1 MAGVTLTPV
10 LYLSHIRMESVVTY
24 TVGNYILDRLAELG
38 VDKIFGVPGDF
49 NLFFLDDVLA
59 HENLDWVGNANEL
72 NAGYAAD
79 GYARVKGLAA
89 LVTTYGVGELSA
101 INATAGS
108 YAENVPV
115 IHIVGAPSLSA
126 QKSHLRMHHTLG
138 DGDFKHFMR
147 MADEV
152 SVASAALHPATAAAD
167 IDRVIRTAVIHRKP
181 GYLMLP
187 VDVSTMPATPPTAP
201 LDVNVH
207 LSSPA
212 IEESF
217 RAAATD
223 FMRGKKVTVLAD
235 IMAERLGAVEEVRA
249 LVKDTGF
256 PFASLMW
263 GKAVLD
269 ETEPNFAGIYVGG
282 LSAEHTRK
290 AVEDAD
296 VLICAGVEFTDTTT
310 GIYSHKID
318 FGRVI
323 NITAEDTSLG
333 ERHYAP
339 LTMADSLRI
348 LREVA
353 LELALEGTPFEAPAE
368 AEVMP
373 EITDEKLTQDALWK
387 VLSSNLDSKNTVV
400 VDMGTSFFGMA
411 TRPFPED
418 SRFIGMPLWGSIGY
432 SVPALL
438 GAAMAD
444 TDSRGVL
451 MVGDGSAQLT
461 IQELGTIIREKVNP
475 VVFLINNDGYTIE
488 RSIHGVEAEYND
500 ITTYDWSKIPAAFG
514 GTDANTVVLKATTVR
529 EFAEACKVARETRD
543 KLVFVEVVT
552 APMDMPELLLN
563 FGAQAA
569 ALNKKK

>member
-1 MAGVTLTPV
+1 M
-10 LYLSHIRMESVVTY
+10 MTY

-59 HENLDWVGNANEL
+59 HEKLDWVGNANEL

-79 GYARVKGLAA
+79 GYARVKGLGA

-126 QKSHLRMHHTLG
+126 QNSHLRMHHTLG

-147 MADEV
+147 MASEV
-152 SVASAALHPATAAAD
+152 SAAVAALHPATAATD

-187 VDVSTMPATPPTAP
+187 VDVSTMPATPPSRP
-201 LDVNVH
+201 LDVDSHV
-207 LSSPA
+207 SSPD
-212 IEESF
+212 IEALFKE
-217 RAAATD
+217 AVTD
-223 FMRGKKVTVLAD
+223 FMRGKSVTVLAD
-235 IMAERLGAVEEVRA
+235 IMAERLGAVQDVRA
-249 LVKDTGF
+249 LVTETKF

-263 GKAVLD
+263 GKAVLN
-269 ETEPNFAGIYVGG
+269 ETKPNFAGIYVGG
-282 LSAEHTRK
+282 LSAEHTR
-290 AVEDAD
+290 AVVEDAE
-296 VLICAGVEFTDTTT
+296 VLVCAGVEFTDTTT
-310 GIYSHKID
+310 GIYSHQID

-323 NITAEDTSLG
+323 NIGAESTSIAG
-333 ERHYAP
+333 RHYAP
-339 LTMADSLRI
+339 LTMASALNI
-348 LREVA
+348 VKEVS
-353 LELALEGTPFEAPAE
+353 LELGLKGTPFEAPTTDE
-368 AEVMP
+368 SLP
-373 EITDEKLTQDALWK
+373 EITDEALTQDVLWR
-387 VLSSNLDSKNTVV
+387 VLSSNLDEKNTVV

-411 TRPFPED
+411 TRKFPRN

-432 SVPALL
+432 SIPALL

-461 IQELGTIIREKVNP
+461 IQEIGTIIREGVNP

-488 RSIHGVEAEYND
+488 RSIHGVEAQYND
-500 ITTYDWSKIPAAFG
+500 ITAYDWSKIPAAFG
-514 GTDANTVVLKATTVR
+514 GTDSNTVTLRAATVR
-529 EFAEACKVARETRD
+529 EFDEACRVAKENRD
-543 KLVFVEVVT
+543 KLVFIEVVT
-552 APMDMPELLLN
+552 APMDMPELLEK

-569 ALNKKK
+569 QLNKKK

>member
-1 MAGVTLTPV
+1 M
-10 LYLSHIRMESVVTY
+10 TY

-38 VDKIFGVPGDF
+38 VDKVFGVPGDF

-59 HENLDWVGNANEL
+59 HEKLDWVGNANEL

-79 GYARVKGLAA
+79 GYARVRGLGA

-115 IHIVGAPSLSA
+115 IHIVGAPGLSA
-126 QKSHLRMHHTLG
+126 QNSHLRMHHTLG

-147 MADEV
+147 MAAEV
-152 SVASAALHPATAAAD
+152 SAATAAIHPATAASD
-167 IDRVIRTAVIHRKP
+167 IDRVLRSAVIHRKP

-187 VDVSTMPATPPTAP
+187 VDVSTMPATPPSEP
-201 LDVNVH
+201 LDVDVSI
-207 LSSPA
+207 SSPDVEQA
-212 IEESF
+212 F
-217 RAAATD
+217 RQAATA
-223 FMRGKKVTVLAD
+223 FMAGKKVTVLAD
-235 IMAERLGAVEEVRA
+235 IMTERLGAVEQVRA
-249 LVKDTGF
+249 LVRDTGF

-282 LSAEHTRK
+282 LSAETTRQV
-290 AVEDAD
+290 VEDAE
-296 VLICAGVEFTDTTT
+296 VLLCAGVEFTDTTT
-310 GIYSHKID
+310 GIYSHTID

-323 NITAEDTSLG
+323 NVSAEDTSIA
-333 ERHYAP
+333 ERHFAP
-339 LTMADSLRI
+339 LTMSRSLEI
-348 LREVA
+348 LREISLELGLA
-353 LELALEGTPFEAPAE
+353 GTGFTPQPRELAL
-368 AEVMP
+368 P
-373 EITDEKLTQDALWK
+373 EITEEPLTQDTLWR
-387 VLSSNLDSKNTVV
+387 VLSANLDTKNTVV

-411 TRPFPED
+411 TQHFPKD

-432 SVPALL
+432 SIPALL

-461 IQELGTIIREKVNP
+461 IQEIGTIIREKINP
-475 VVFLINNDGYTIE
+475 VIFLINNDGYTIE
-488 RSIHGVEAEYND
+488 RSIHGVDAAYND
-500 ITTYDWSKIPAAFG
+500 ITAYDWSAIPTAFG
-514 GTDANTVVLKATTVR
+514 GTAETAVTLRATTVR
-529 EFAEACKVARETRD
+529 EFDEACTLARETRD
-543 KLVFVEVVT
+543 RLVFIEVVT
-552 APMDMPELLLN
+552 APMDMPELLVN

>member
-1 MAGVTLTPV
+1 M
-10 LYLSHIRMESVVTY
+10 MTY

-38 VDKIFGVPGDF
+38 VDKVFGVPGDF

-59 HENLDWVGNANEL
+59 HEKLDWVGNANEL

-79 GYARVKGLAA
+79 GYARVKGLGA

-126 QKSHLRMHHTLG
+126 QNSHLRMHHTLG

-147 MADEV
+147 MASEV
-152 SVASAALHPATAAAD
+152 SAAVAALHPATAATD

-187 VDVSTMPATPPTAP
+187 VDVSTMPATPPSRP
-201 LDVNVH
+201 LDVDSHV
-207 LSSPA
+207 SSPD
-212 IEESF
+212 IEALF
-217 RAAATD
+217 KDAVTD
-223 FMRGKKVTVLAD
+223 FMRGKSVTVLAD
-235 IMAERLGAVEEVRA
+235 IMAERLGAVQDVRA
-249 LVKDTGF
+249 LVTETKF

-263 GKAVLD
+263 GKAVLN
-269 ETEPNFAGIYVGG
+269 ETKPNFAGIYVGG
-282 LSAEHTRK
+282 LSAEHTR
-290 AVEDAD
+290 AVVEDAE
-296 VLICAGVEFTDTTT
+296 VLVCAGVEFTDTTT
-310 GIYSHKID
+310 GIYSHQID

-323 NITAEDTSLG
+323 NIGAESTSIAG
-333 ERHYAP
+333 RHYAP
-339 LTMADSLRI
+339 LTMASALNI
-348 LREVA
+348 VKEVS
-353 LELALEGTPFEAPAE
+353 LELGLKGTPFEAPTTDE
-368 AEVMP
+368 PLP
-373 EITDEKLTQDALWK
+373 EITDEALTQDVLWR
-387 VLSSNLDSKNTVV
+387 VLSSNLDEKNTVV

-411 TRPFPED
+411 TRKFPRN

-432 SVPALL
+432 SIPALL

-461 IQELGTIIREKVNP
+461 IQEIGTIIREGVNP

-500 ITTYDWSKIPAAFG
+500 ITAYDWSKIPAAFG
-514 GTDANTVVLKATTVR
+514 GTDSNTVTLRATTVR
-529 EFAEACKVARETRD
+529 EFDEACRVAKENRD
-543 KLVFVEVVT
+543 KLVFIEVVT
-552 APMDMPELLLN
+552 APMDMPELLEK

-569 ALNKKK
+569 QLNKKK

>member
-1 MAGVTLTPV
+1 M
-10 LYLSHIRMESVVTY
+10 TY

-38 VDKIFGVPGDF
+38 VDKVFGVPGDF

-59 HENLDWVGNANEL
+59 HKKLDWVGNANEL

-79 GYARVKGLAA
+79 GYARVKGLGA

-126 QKSHLRMHHTLG
+126 QNSHLRMHHTLG

-147 MADEV
+147 MASEV
-152 SVASAALHPATAAAD
+152 SAAVAALHPATAATD

-187 VDVSTMPATPPTAP
+187 VDVSTMPATPPSRP
-201 LDVNVH
+201 LDVDSHV
-207 LSSPA
+207 SSPD
-212 IEESF
+212 IEALF
-217 RAAATD
+217 KDAVTD
-223 FMRGKKVTVLAD
+223 FMRGKSVTVLAD
-235 IMAERLGAVEEVRA
+235 IMAERLGAVQDVRA
-249 LVKDTGF
+249 LVTETKF

-263 GKAVLD
+263 GKAVLN
-269 ETEPNFAGIYVGG
+269 ETKPNFAGIYVGG
-282 LSAEHTRK
+282 LSAEHTR
-290 AVEDAD
+290 AVVEDAE
-296 VLICAGVEFTDTTT
+296 VLVCAGVEFTDTTT
-310 GIYSHKID
+310 GIYSHQID

-323 NITAEDTSLG
+323 NIGAESTSIAG
-333 ERHYAP
+333 RHYAP
-339 LTMADSLRI
+339 LTMASALNI
-348 LREVA
+348 IKEVS
-353 LELALEGTPFEAPAE
+353 LELGLKGTPFEAPTTDE
-368 AEVMP
+368 PLP
-373 EITDEKLTQDALWK
+373 EITDEALTQDVLWR
-387 VLSSNLDSKNTVV
+387 VLSSNLDEKNTVV

-411 TRPFPED
+411 TRKFPRN

-432 SVPALL
+432 SIPALL

-461 IQELGTIIREKVNP
+461 IQEIGTIIREGVNP
-475 VVFLINNDGYTIE
+475 VIFLINNDGYTIE
-488 RSIHGVEAEYND
+488 RSIHGVEAQYND

-514 GTDANTVVLKATTVR
+514 GTDSNTVTLRAATVR
-529 EFAEACKVARETRD
+529 EFDEACRLATENRD
-543 KLVFVEVVT
+543 KLVFIEVVT
-552 APMDMPELLLN
+552 APMDMPELLEK

-569 ALNKKK
+569 QLNKKK

>member
-1 MAGVTLTPV
+1 M
-10 LYLSHIRMESVVTY
+10 TY

-38 VDKIFGVPGDF
+38 VDKVFGVPGDF

-59 HENLDWVGNANEL
+59 HEKLDWVGNANEL

-79 GYARVKGLAA
+79 GYARVKGLGA

-126 QKSHLRMHHTLG
+126 QNSHLRMHHTLG

-147 MADEV
+147 MASEV
-152 SVASAALHPATAAAD
+152 SAAVAALHPATAATD

-187 VDVSTMPATPPTAP
+187 VDVSTMPATPPSRP
-201 LDVNVH
+201 LDVDSHV
-207 LSSPA
+207 SSPD
-212 IEESF
+212 IEALF
-217 RAAATD
+217 KDAVTD
-223 FMRGKKVTVLAD
+223 FMRGKSVTVLAD
-235 IMAERLGAVEEVRA
+235 IMAERLGAVQDVRA
-249 LVKDTGF
+249 LVTETKF

-263 GKAVLD
+263 GKAVLN
-269 ETEPNFAGIYVGG
+269 ETKPNFAGIYVGG
-282 LSAEHTRK
+282 LSAEHTR
-290 AVEDAD
+290 AVVEDAE
-296 VLICAGVEFTDTTT
+296 VLVCAGVEFTDTTT
-310 GIYSHKID
+310 GIYSHQID

-323 NITAEDTSLG
+323 NIGAESTSIAG
-333 ERHYAP
+333 RHYAP
-339 LTMADSLRI
+339 LTMASALNI
-348 LREVA
+348 IKEVS
-353 LELALEGTPFEAPAE
+353 LELGLKGTPFEAPTTDE
-368 AEVMP
+368 PLP
-373 EITDEKLTQDALWK
+373 EITDEALTQDVLWR
-387 VLSSNLDSKNTVV
+387 VLSSNLDEKNTVV

-411 TRPFPED
+411 TRKFPRN

-432 SVPALL
+432 SIPALL

-461 IQELGTIIREKVNP
+461 IQEIGTIIREGVNP
-475 VVFLINNDGYTIE
+475 VIFLINNDGYTIE
-488 RSIHGVEAEYND
+488 RSIHGVEAQYND

-514 GTDANTVVLKATTVR
+514 GTDSNTVTLRAATVR
-529 EFAEACKVARETRD
+529 EFNEACRLATENRD
-543 KLVFVEVVT
+543 KLVFIEVVT
-552 APMDMPELLLN
+552 APMDMPELLEK

-569 ALNKKK
+569 QLNKKK

>member
-1 MAGVTLTPV
+1 M
-10 LYLSHIRMESVVTY
+10 TY

-59 HENLDWVGNANEL
+59 HEKLDWVGNANEL

-79 GYARVKGLAA
+79 GYARVKGLGA

-126 QKSHLRMHHTLG
+126 QNSHLRMHHTLG

-147 MADEV
+147 MASEV
-152 SVASAALHPATAAAD
+152 SAAVAALHPATAATD

-187 VDVSTMPATPPTAP
+187 VDVSTMPATPPSRP
-201 LDVNVH
+201 LDVDSRV
-207 LSSPA
+207 SSPD
-212 IEESF
+212 IEALF
-217 RAAATD
+217 KDAVTD
-223 FMRGKKVTVLAD
+223 FMRGKSVTVLAD
-235 IMAERLGAVEEVRA
+235 IMAERLGAVQDVRA
-249 LVKDTGF
+249 LVTETKF

-263 GKAVLD
+263 GKAVLN
-269 ETEPNFAGIYVGG
+269 ETKPNFAGIYVGG
-282 LSAEHTRK
+282 LSAEHTR
-290 AVEDAD
+290 AVVEDAE
-296 VLICAGVEFTDTTT
+296 VLVCAGVEFTDTTT
-310 GIYSHKID
+310 GIYSHQID

-323 NITAEDTSLG
+323 NIGAESTSVAG
-333 ERHYAP
+333 RHYAP
-339 LTMADSLRI
+339 LTMASALNI
-348 LREVA
+348 VKEVS
-353 LELALEGTPFEAPAE
+353 LELGLKGTPFEAPTTDE
-368 AEVMP
+368 PLP
-373 EITDEKLTQDALWK
+373 EITDEALTQDVLWR
-387 VLSSNLDSKNTVV
+387 VLSSNLDEKNTVV

-411 TRPFPED
+411 TRKFPRD

-432 SVPALL
+432 SIPALL
-438 GAAMAD
+438 GASMAD

-461 IQELGTIIREKVNP
+461 IQEIGTIIREGVNP
-475 VVFLINNDGYTIE
+475 VIFLINNDGYTIE

-500 ITTYDWSKIPAAFG
+500 ITAYDWSKIPAAFG
-514 GTDANTVVLKATTVR
+514 GTGSNTVTLRAATVR
-529 EFAEACKVARETRD
+529 EFDEACRVAKENRD
-543 KLVFVEVVT
+543 KLVFIEVVT
-552 APMDMPELLLN
+552 APMDMPELLEK

-569 ALNKKK
+569 QLNKKK

>member
-1 MAGVTLTPV
+1 M
-10 LYLSHIRMESVVTY
+10 TY

-38 VDKIFGVPGDF
+38 VDKVFGVPGDF

-59 HENLDWVGNANEL
+59 HEKLDWVGNANEL

-79 GYARVKGLAA
+79 GYARVKGLGA

-115 IHIVGAPSLSA
+115 IHIVGAPSLAA
-126 QKSHLRMHHTLG
+126 QNSHLRMHHTLG

-147 MADEV
+147 MASEV
-152 SVASAALHPATAAAD
+152 SVAVAALHPATAASD

-187 VDVSTMPATPPTAP
+187 VDVSTMPATPPSRP
-201 LDVNVH
+201 LDVDSHV
-207 LSSPA
+207 SSPD
-212 IEESF
+212 IETLFKE
-217 RAAATD
+217 AVTD
-223 FMRGKKVTVLAD
+223 FMRGKSVTVLAD
-235 IMAERLGAVEEVRA
+235 IMAERLGAVQDVRA
-249 LVKDTGF
+249 LVTETKF

-263 GKAVLD
+263 GKAVLN
-269 ETEPNFAGIYVGG
+269 ETKPNFAGIYVGG

-290 AVEDAD
+290 VVEDAE
-296 VLICAGVEFTDTTT
+296 VLVCAGVEFTDTTT
-310 GIYSHKID
+310 GIYSHQID

-323 NITAEDTSLG
+323 NIGAESTSIAG
-333 ERHYAP
+333 RHYAP
-339 LTMADSLRI
+339 LTMASALNI
-348 LREVA
+348 VKEVS
-353 LELALEGTPFEAPAE
+353 LELGLKGTPFEAPTSE
-368 AEVMP
+368 EP
-373 EITDEKLTQDALWK
+373 LPDITDEALTQDVLWK
-387 VLSSNLDSKNTVV
+387 VLSSNLDEKNTVV

-411 TRPFPED
+411 TRKFPRD

-432 SVPALL
+432 SIPALL

-461 IQELGTIIREKVNP
+461 IQEIGTIIREGVNP

-500 ITTYDWSKIPAAFG
+500 ITSYDWSKIPAAFG
-514 GTDANTVVLKATTVR
+514 GTDANTLTLRAATVR
-529 EFAEACKVARETRD
+529 EFDEACRLAKENRD
-543 KLVFVEVVT
+543 KLVFIEVVT
-552 APMDMPELLLN
+552 APMDMPELLEK

-569 ALNKKK
+569 QLNKKK

>member
-1 MAGVTLTPV
+1 M
-10 LYLSHIRMESVVTY
+10 TY

-38 VDKIFGVPGDF
+38 VDKVFGVPGDF

-59 HENLDWVGNANEL
+59 HEKLDWVGNANEL

-79 GYARVKGLAA
+79 GYARVKGLGA

-101 INATAGS
+101 INATTGS

-126 QKSHLRMHHTLG
+126 QNSHLRMHHTLG

-147 MADEV
+147 MASEV
-152 SVASAALHPATAAAD
+152 SAAVAALHPATAASD

-187 VDVSTMPATPPTAP
+187 VDVSTMPATPPAQP
-201 LDVNVH
+201 LDVDSRV
-207 LSSPA
+207 SSPD
-212 IEESF
+212 IEALF
-217 RAAATD
+217 KDAVAD
-223 FMRGKKVTVLAD
+223 FMRGKSVTVLAD
-235 IMAERLGAVEEVRA
+235 IMAERLGAVQDVRA
-249 LVKDTGF
+249 LVTETKF

-263 GKAVLD
+263 GKAVLN
-269 ETEPNFAGIYVGG
+269 ETKPNFAGIYVGG
-282 LSAEHTRK
+282 LSAEHTR
-290 AVEDAD
+290 AVVEDAE
-296 VLICAGVEFTDTTT
+296 VLVCAGVEFTDTTT
-310 GIYSHKID
+310 GIYSHQID

-323 NITAEDTSLG
+323 NIGAESTSIAG
-333 ERHYAP
+333 HHYAP
-339 LTMADSLRI
+339 LTMASALRI
-348 LREVA
+348 IKEVS
-353 LELALEGTPFEAPAE
+353 LELGLKGTPFEAPTTDE
-368 AEVMP
+368 PLP
-373 EITDEKLTQDALWK
+373 EITDEALTQDVLWR
-387 VLSSNLDSKNTVV
+387 VLSSNLDEKNTVV

-411 TRPFPED
+411 TRKFPRD

-432 SVPALL
+432 SIPALL

-461 IQELGTIIREKVNP
+461 IQEIGTIIREGVNP

-488 RSIHGVEAEYND
+488 RSIHGVEAQYND
-500 ITTYDWSKIPAAFG
+500 ITAYDWSKIPAAFG
-514 GTDANTVVLKATTVR
+514 GTDSNTVTLRAATVR
-529 EFAEACKVARETRD
+529 EFDEACRVAKENRD
-543 KLVFVEVVT
+543 KLVFIEVVT
-552 APMDMPELLLN
+552 APMDMPELLEK

-569 ALNKKK
+569 QLNKKK

>member
-1 MAGVTLTPV
+1 M
-10 LYLSHIRMESVVTY
+10 TY

-38 VDKIFGVPGDF
+38 VDRVFGVPGDF

-59 HENLDWVGNANEL
+59 HEKLDWVGNANEL

-79 GYARVKGLAA
+79 GYARVKGLGA

-126 QKSHLRMHHTLG
+126 QNSHLRMHHTLG

-147 MADEV
+147 MASEV
-152 SVASAALHPATAAAD
+152 SAAVAALHPATAATD

-187 VDVSTMPATPPTAP
+187 VDVSTMPATPPSRP
-201 LDVNVH
+201 LDVDSHV
-207 LSSPA
+207 SSPD
-212 IEESF
+212 IEALF
-217 RAAATD
+217 KDAVTD
-223 FMRGKKVTVLAD
+223 FMRGKSVTVLAD
-235 IMAERLGAVEEVRA
+235 IMAERLGAVQDVRA
-249 LVKDTGF
+249 LVTETKF

-263 GKAVLD
+263 GKAVLN
-269 ETEPNFAGIYVGG
+269 ETKPNFAGIYVGG
-282 LSAEHTRK
+282 LSAEHTR
-290 AVEDAD
+290 AVVEDAE
-296 VLICAGVEFTDTTT
+296 VLVCAGVEFTDTTT
-310 GIYSHKID
+310 GIYSHQID

-323 NITAEDTSLG
+323 NIGAESTSVAG
-333 ERHYAP
+333 RHYAP
-339 LTMADSLRI
+339 LTMASALNI
-348 LREVA
+348 VKEVS
-353 LELALEGTPFEAPAE
+353 LELGLKGTPFEASTTDEPL
-368 AEVMP
+368 P
-373 EITDEKLTQDALWK
+373 EITDEALTQDVLWR
-387 VLSSNLDSKNTVV
+387 VLSSNLDEKNTVV

-411 TRPFPED
+411 TRKFPRD

-432 SVPALL
+432 SIPALL

-461 IQELGTIIREKVNP
+461 IQEIGTIIREGVNP

-500 ITTYDWSKIPAAFG
+500 ITAYDWSKIPAAFG
-514 GTDANTVVLKATTVR
+514 GTDSNTVTLRAATVR
-529 EFAEACKVARETRD
+529 EFDEACRVAKENRD
-543 KLVFVEVVT
+543 KLVFIEVVT
-552 APMDMPELLLN
+552 APMDMPELLEK

-569 ALNKKK
+569 QLNKKK

>member
-1 MAGVTLTPV
+1 M
-10 LYLSHIRMESVVTY
+10 MTY

-59 HENLDWVGNANEL
+59 HEKLDWVGNANEL

-79 GYARVKGLAA
+79 GYARVKGLGA

-126 QKSHLRMHHTLG
+126 QNSHLRMHHTLG

-147 MADEV
+147 MASEV
-152 SVASAALHPATAAAD
+152 SAAVAALHPATAATD

-187 VDVSTMPATPPTAP
+187 VDVSTMPATPPSRP
-201 LDVNVH
+201 LDVDSHV
-207 LSSPA
+207 SSPD
-212 IEESF
+212 IEALF
-217 RAAATD
+217 KDAVTD
-223 FMRGKKVTVLAD
+223 FMRGKSVTVLAD
-235 IMAERLGAVEEVRA
+235 IMAERLGAVQDVRA
-249 LVKDTGF
+249 LVTETKF

-263 GKAVLD
+263 GKAVLN
-269 ETEPNFAGIYVGG
+269 ETKPNFAGIYVGG
-282 LSAEHTRK
+282 LSAEHTR
-290 AVEDAD
+290 AVVEDAE
-296 VLICAGVEFTDTTT
+296 VLVCAGVEFTDTTT
-310 GIYSHKID
+310 GIYSHQID

-323 NITAEDTSLG
+323 NIGAESTSIAG
-333 ERHYAP
+333 RHYAP
-339 LTMADSLRI
+339 LTMASALNI
-348 LREVA
+348 VKEVS
-353 LELALEGTPFEAPAE
+353 LELGLKGTPFEAPTTDE
-368 AEVMP
+368 PLP
-373 EITDEKLTQDALWK
+373 EITDEALTQDVLWR
-387 VLSSNLDSKNTVV
+387 VLSSNLDEKNTVV

-411 TRPFPED
+411 TRKFPRN

-432 SVPALL
+432 SIPALL

-461 IQELGTIIREKVNP
+461 IQEIGTIIRESVNP

-488 RSIHGVEAEYND
+488 RSIHGVEAQYND
-500 ITTYDWSKIPAAFG
+500 ITAYDWSKIPAAFG
-514 GTDANTVVLKATTVR
+514 GTDSNTVTLRATTVR
-529 EFAEACKVARETRD
+529 EFDEACRVAKENRD
-543 KLVFVEVVT
+543 KLVFIEVVT
-552 APMDMPELLLN
+552 APMDMPELLEK

-569 ALNKKK
+569 QLNKKK

>member
-1 MAGVTLTPV
+1 M
-10 LYLSHIRMESVVTY
+10 TY

-38 VDKIFGVPGDF
+38 VDKVFGVPGDF

-59 HENLDWVGNANEL
+59 HEKLDWVGNANEL

-79 GYARVKGLAA
+79 GYARIKGLGA

-115 IHIVGAPSLSA
+115 IHIVGAPGLSA
-126 QKSHLRMHHTLG
+126 QNSHLRMHHTLG

-147 MADEV
+147 MAAEV
-152 SVASAALHPATAAAD
+152 SATTAAIHPATAASD
-167 IDRVIRTAVIHRKP
+167 IDRVLRSAVIHRKP

-187 VDVSTMPATPPTAP
+187 VDVSTMPATPPSEPLNIDVRISAP
-201 LDVNVH
+201 D
-207 LSSPA
+207 
-212 IEESF
+212 IEQAFRES
-217 RAAATD
+217 ATE
-223 FMRGKKVTVLAD
+223 FLRGKKVTVLAD
-235 IMAERLGAVEEVRA
+235 IMVERLSAVDEVRN
-249 LVKDTGF
+249 LVRDTSF

-263 GKAVLD
+263 GKAILD

-282 LSAEHTRK
+282 LSAEPTRK
-290 AVEDAD
+290 VVEDAEA
-296 VLICAGVEFTDTTT
+296 LICAGVEFTDTTT
-310 GIYSHKID
+310 GIYSHTID

-323 NITAEDTSLG
+323 NISGEDTSIAG
-333 ERHYAP
+333 RHFSP
-339 LTMADSLRI
+339 LTMSRSLEI
-348 LREVA
+348 LREIS
-353 LELALEGTPFEAPAE
+353 LELALSGTDFTAPSG
-368 AEVMP
+368 EVALP
-373 EITDEKLTQDALWK
+373 AIDDATLTQDALWK
-387 VLSSNLDSKNTVV
+387 VLSSNLDAKNTVV

-411 TRPFPED
+411 TQKFPQD

-432 SVPALL
+432 SIPALL

-444 TDSRGVL
+444 MDSRGVL

-461 IQELGTIIREKVNP
+461 IQEIGTIIREKINP
-475 VVFLINNDGYTIE
+475 VIFLINNDGYTIE

-514 GTDANTVVLKATTVR
+514 GTDQNTVTLRATTVR
-529 EFAEACKVARETRD
+529 EFNEACRVARETRD
-543 KLVFVEVVT
+543 KLIFVEVVT

>member
-1 MAGVTLTPV
+1 M
-10 LYLSHIRMESVVTY
+10 TY

-38 VDKIFGVPGDF
+38 VDKVFGVPGDF

-59 HENLDWVGNANEL
+59 HEKLDWVGNANEL

-79 GYARVKGLAA
+79 GYARVKGLGA

-126 QKSHLRMHHTLG
+126 QNSHLRMHHTLG

-147 MADEV
+147 MASEV
-152 SVASAALHPATAAAD
+152 SAAVAALHPATAATD

-187 VDVSTMPATPPTAP
+187 VDVSTMPATPPSRP
-201 LDVNVH
+201 LDVDSHV
-207 LSSPA
+207 SSPD
-212 IEESF
+212 IEALF
-217 RAAATD
+217 KDAVAD
-223 FMRGKKVTVLAD
+223 FMRGKSVTVLAD
-235 IMAERLGAVEEVRA
+235 IMAERLGAVQDVRA
-249 LVKDTGF
+249 LVTETKF

-263 GKAVLD
+263 GKAVLN
-269 ETEPNFAGIYVGG
+269 ETKPNFAGIYVGG
-282 LSAEHTRK
+282 LSAEHTR
-290 AVEDAD
+290 AVVEDAE
-296 VLICAGVEFTDTTT
+296 VLVCAGVEFTDTTT
-310 GIYSHKID
+310 GIYSHQID

-323 NITAEDTSLG
+323 NIGAESTSIAG
-333 ERHYAP
+333 RHYAP
-339 LTMADSLRI
+339 LTMASALNI
-348 LREVA
+348 VKEVS
-353 LELALEGTPFEAPAE
+353 LELGLKGTPFEAPTTDE
-368 AEVMP
+368 PLP
-373 EITDEKLTQDALWK
+373 EITDEALTQDVLWR
-387 VLSSNLDSKNTVV
+387 VLSSNLDEKNTVV

-411 TRPFPED
+411 TRKFPRN

-432 SVPALL
+432 SIPALL

-461 IQELGTIIREKVNP
+461 IQEIGTIIREGVNP

-488 RSIHGVEAEYND
+488 RSIHGVEAQYND
-500 ITTYDWSKIPAAFG
+500 ITAYDWSKIPAAFG
-514 GTDANTVVLKATTVR
+514 GTDSNTVTLRAATVR
-529 EFAEACKVARETRD
+529 EFDEACRVAKENRD
-543 KLVFVEVVT
+543 KLVFIEVVT
-552 APMDMPELLLN
+552 APMDMPELLEK

-569 ALNKKK
+569 QLNKKK

>member
-1 MAGVTLTPV
+1 M
-10 LYLSHIRMESVVTY
+10 TY

-38 VDKIFGVPGDF
+38 VDKVFGVPGDF

-59 HENLDWVGNANEL
+59 HEKLDWVGNANEL

-79 GYARVKGLAA
+79 GYARVKGLGA

-126 QKSHLRMHHTLG
+126 QNSHLRMHHTLG

-147 MADEV
+147 MASEV
-152 SVASAALHPATAAAD
+152 SAAVAALHPATAATD

-187 VDVSTMPATPPTAP
+187 VDVSTMPATPPSRP
-201 LDVNVH
+201 LDVDSHV
-207 LSSPA
+207 SSPD
-212 IEESF
+212 IEALF
-217 RAAATD
+217 KDAVTD
-223 FMRGKKVTVLAD
+223 FMRGKSVTVLAD
-235 IMAERLGAVEEVRA
+235 IMAERLGAVQDVRA
-249 LVKDTGF
+249 LVTETKF

-263 GKAVLD
+263 GKAVLN
-269 ETEPNFAGIYVGG
+269 ETKPNFAGIYVGG
-282 LSAEHTRK
+282 LSAEHTR
-290 AVEDAD
+290 AVVEDAE
-296 VLICAGVEFTDTTT
+296 VLVCAGVEFTDTTT
-310 GIYSHKID
+310 GIYSHQID

-323 NITAEDTSLG
+323 NIGAESTSIAG
-333 ERHYAP
+333 RHYAP
-339 LTMADSLRI
+339 LTMASALNI
-348 LREVA
+348 IKEVS
-353 LELALEGTPFEAPAE
+353 LELGLKGTPFEAPTTDE
-368 AEVMP
+368 PLP
-373 EITDEKLTQDALWK
+373 EITDEALTQDVLWR
-387 VLSSNLDSKNTVV
+387 VLSSNLDEKNTVV

-411 TRPFPED
+411 TRKFPRN

-432 SVPALL
+432 SIPALL

-461 IQELGTIIREKVNP
+461 IQEIGTIIREGVNP
-475 VVFLINNDGYTIE
+475 VIFLINNDGYTIE
-488 RSIHGVEAEYND
+488 RSIHGVEAQYND

-514 GTDANTVVLKATTVR
+514 GTDSNTVTLRAATVR
-529 EFAEACKVARETRD
+529 EFDEACRLATENRD
-543 KLVFVEVVT
+543 KLVFIEVVT
-552 APMDMPELLLN
+552 APMDMPELLEK

-569 ALNKKK
+569 QLNKKK

>member
-1 MAGVTLTPV
+1 M
-10 LYLSHIRMESVVTY
+10 TY

-38 VDKIFGVPGDF
+38 VDKVFGVPGDF

-59 HENLDWVGNANEL
+59 HEKLDWVGNANEL

-79 GYARVKGLAA
+79 GYARVKGLGA

-126 QKSHLRMHHTLG
+126 QNSHLRMHHTLG

-147 MADEV
+147 MASEV
-152 SVASAALHPATAAAD
+152 SAAVAALHPATAATD

-187 VDVSTMPATPPTAP
+187 VDVSTMPATPPAQP
-201 LDVNVH
+201 LDVDSRV
-207 LSSPA
+207 SSPD
-212 IEESF
+212 IEALF
-217 RAAATD
+217 KDAVTD
-223 FMRGKKVTVLAD
+223 FMRGKSVTVLAD
-235 IMAERLGAVEEVRA
+235 IMAERLGAVQDVRA
-249 LVKDTGF
+249 LVTETKF

-263 GKAVLD
+263 GKAVLN
-269 ETEPNFAGIYVGG
+269 ETKPNFAGIYVGG
-282 LSAEHTRK
+282 LSAEHTR
-290 AVEDAD
+290 AVVEDAE
-296 VLICAGVEFTDTTT
+296 VLVCAGVEFTDTTT
-310 GIYSHKID
+310 GIYSHQID

-323 NITAEDTSLG
+323 NIGAESTSIAG
-333 ERHYAP
+333 RHYAP
-339 LTMADSLRI
+339 LTMASALNI
-348 LREVA
+348 VKEVS
-353 LELALEGTPFEAPAE
+353 LELGLKGTPFEAPTTDE
-368 AEVMP
+368 PLP
-373 EITDEKLTQDALWK
+373 EITDEALTQDVLWR
-387 VLSSNLDSKNTVV
+387 VLSSNLDEKNTVV

-411 TRPFPED
+411 TRKFPRN

-432 SVPALL
+432 SIPALL

-461 IQELGTIIREKVNP
+461 IQEIGTIIREGVNP

-500 ITTYDWSKIPAAFG
+500 ITAYDWSKIPAAFG
-514 GTDANTVVLKATTVR
+514 GTDANTLTLRAATVR
-529 EFAEACKVARETRD
+529 EFDEACRVAKENRD
-543 KLVFVEVVT
+543 KLVFIEVVT
-552 APMDMPELLLN
+552 APMDMPELLEK

-569 ALNKKK
+569 QLNKKK

>member
-1 MAGVTLTPV
+1 M
-10 LYLSHIRMESVVTY
+10 TY

-38 VDKIFGVPGDF
+38 VDKVFGVPGDF

-59 HENLDWVGNANEL
+59 HEKLDWVGNANEL

-79 GYARVKGLAA
+79 GYARVKGLGA

-126 QKSHLRMHHTLG
+126 QNSHLRMHHTLG

-147 MADEV
+147 MASEV
-152 SVASAALHPATAAAD
+152 SAAVAALHPATAASD

-187 VDVSTMPATPPTAP
+187 VDVSTMPATPPAQP
-201 LDVNVH
+201 LDVDSRV
-207 LSSPA
+207 SSPD
-212 IEESF
+212 IEALF
-217 RAAATD
+217 KDAVAD
-223 FMRGKKVTVLAD
+223 FMRGKSVTVLAD
-235 IMAERLGAVEEVRA
+235 IMAERLGAVQDVRA
-249 LVKDTGF
+249 LVTETKF

-263 GKAVLD
+263 GKAVLN
-269 ETEPNFAGIYVGG
+269 ETKPNFAGIYVGG
-282 LSAEHTRK
+282 LSAEHTR
-290 AVEDAD
+290 AVVEDAE
-296 VLICAGVEFTDTTT
+296 VLVCAGVEFTDTTT
-310 GIYSHKID
+310 GIYSHQID

-323 NITAEDTSLG
+323 NIGAESTSIAG
-333 ERHYAP
+333 HHYAP
-339 LTMADSLRI
+339 LTMASALRI
-348 LREVA
+348 IKEVS
-353 LELALEGTPFEAPAE
+353 LELGLKGTPFEAPTTDE
-368 AEVMP
+368 PLP
-373 EITDEKLTQDALWK
+373 EITDEALTQDALWR
-387 VLSSNLDSKNTVV
+387 VLSSNLDEKNTVV

-411 TRPFPED
+411 TRKFPRD

-432 SVPALL
+432 SIPALL

-461 IQELGTIIREKVNP
+461 IQEIGTIIREGVNP

-488 RSIHGVEAEYND
+488 RSIHGVEAQYND
-500 ITTYDWSKIPAAFG
+500 ITAYDWSKIPAAFG
-514 GTDANTVVLKATTVR
+514 GTDSNTITLRAATVR
-529 EFAEACKVARETRD
+529 EFDEACRVAKENRD
-543 KLVFVEVVT
+543 KLVFIEVVT
-552 APMDMPELLLN
+552 APMDMPELLEK

-569 ALNKKK
+569 QLNKKK

>member
-1 MAGVTLTPV
+1 M
-10 LYLSHIRMESVVTY
+10 TY

-38 VDKIFGVPGDF
+38 VDKVFGVPGDF

-59 HENLDWVGNANEL
+59 HEKLDWVGNANEL

-79 GYARVKGLAA
+79 GYARVKGLGA

-126 QKSHLRMHHTLG
+126 QNSHLRMHHTLG

-147 MADEV
+147 MASEV
-152 SVASAALHPATAAAD
+152 SAAVAALHPATAATD

-187 VDVSTMPATPPTAP
+187 VDVSTMPATPPSRP
-201 LDVNVH
+201 LDVDSHV
-207 LSSPA
+207 SSPD
-212 IEESF
+212 IETLFKE
-217 RAAATD
+217 AVTD
-223 FMRGKKVTVLAD
+223 FMRGKSVTVLAD
-235 IMAERLGAVEEVRA
+235 IMAERLGAVQDVRA
-249 LVKDTGF
+249 LVTETKF

-263 GKAVLD
+263 GKAVLN
-269 ETEPNFAGIYVGG
+269 ETKPNFAGIYVGG
-282 LSAEHTRK
+282 LSAEHTR
-290 AVEDAD
+290 AVVEDAE
-296 VLICAGVEFTDTTT
+296 VLVCAGVEFTDTTT
-310 GIYSHKID
+310 GIYSHQID

-323 NITAEDTSLG
+323 NIGAESTSIAG
-333 ERHYAP
+333 RHYAP
-339 LTMADSLRI
+339 LTMASALNI
-348 LREVA
+348 VKEVS
-353 LELALEGTPFEAPAE
+353 LELGLKGTPFEAPTTDE
-368 AEVMP
+368 PLP
-373 EITDEKLTQDALWK
+373 EITDEALTQDVLWR
-387 VLSSNLDSKNTVV
+387 VLSSNLDEKNTVV

-411 TRPFPED
+411 TRKFPRN

-432 SVPALL
+432 SIPALL

-461 IQELGTIIREKVNP
+461 IQEIGTIIREGVNP

-488 RSIHGVEAEYND
+488 RSIHGVEAQYND
-500 ITTYDWSKIPAAFG
+500 ITAYDWSKIPSAFG
-514 GTDANTVVLKATTVR
+514 GTDSNTVTLRATTVR
-529 EFAEACKVARETRD
+529 EFDEACRVAKENRD
-543 KLVFVEVVT
+543 KLVFIEVVT
-552 APMDMPELLLN
+552 APMDMPELLEK

-569 ALNKKK
+569 QLNKKK

>member
-1 MAGVTLTPV
+1 M
-10 LYLSHIRMESVVTY
+10 TY

-38 VDKIFGVPGDF
+38 VDKVFGVPGDF

-59 HENLDWVGNANEL
+59 HEKLDWVGNANEL

-79 GYARVKGLAA
+79 GYARVKGLGA

-126 QKSHLRMHHTLG
+126 QNSHLRMHHTLG

-147 MADEV
+147 MASEV
-152 SVASAALHPATAAAD
+152 SAAVAALHPATAASD

-187 VDVSTMPATPPTAP
+187 VDVSTMPATPPAQP
-201 LDVNVH
+201 LDVDSRV
-207 LSSPA
+207 SSPD
-212 IEESF
+212 IEALF
-217 RAAATD
+217 KDAVAD
-223 FMRGKKVTVLAD
+223 FMRGKSVTVLAD
-235 IMAERLGAVEEVRA
+235 IMAERLGAVQDVRA
-249 LVKDTGF
+249 LVTETKF

-263 GKAVLD
+263 GKAVLN
-269 ETEPNFAGIYVGG
+269 ETKPNFAGIYVGG
-282 LSAEHTRK
+282 LSAEHTR
-290 AVEDAD
+290 AVVEDAE
-296 VLICAGVEFTDTTT
+296 VLVCAGVEFTDTTT
-310 GIYSHKID
+310 GIYSHQID

-323 NITAEDTSLG
+323 NIGAESTSIAG
-333 ERHYAP
+333 HHYAP
-339 LTMADSLRI
+339 LTMASALRI
-348 LREVA
+348 IKEVS
-353 LELALEGTPFEAPAE
+353 LELGLKGTPFEAPTTDE
-368 AEVMP
+368 PLP
-373 EITDEKLTQDALWK
+373 EITDEALTQDVLWR
-387 VLSSNLDSKNTVV
+387 VLSSNLDEKNTVV

-411 TRPFPED
+411 TRKFPRD

-432 SVPALL
+432 SIPALL

-461 IQELGTIIREKVNP
+461 IQEIGTIIREGVNP

-488 RSIHGVEAEYND
+488 RSIHGVEAQYND
-500 ITTYDWSKIPAAFG
+500 ITAYDWSKIPAAFG
-514 GTDANTVVLKATTVR
+514 GTDSNTVTLRAATVR
-529 EFAEACKVARETRD
+529 EFDEACRVAKENRD
-543 KLVFVEVVT
+543 KLVFIEVVT
-552 APMDMPELLLN
+552 APMDMPELLEK

-569 ALNKKK
+569 QLNKKK

>member
-1 MAGVTLTPV
+1 M
-10 LYLSHIRMESVVTY
+10 TY

-38 VDKIFGVPGDF
+38 VDKVFGVPGDF

-59 HENLDWVGNANEL
+59 HEKLDWVGNANEL

-79 GYARVKGLAA
+79 GYARVKGLGA

-126 QKSHLRMHHTLG
+126 QNSHLRMHHTLG

-147 MADEV
+147 MASEV
-152 SVASAALHPATAAAD
+152 SAAVAALHPATAATD

-187 VDVSTMPATPPTAP
+187 VDVSTMPATPPSRP
-201 LDVNVH
+201 LDVDSHV
-207 LSSPA
+207 SSPD
-212 IEESF
+212 IEALF
-217 RAAATD
+217 KDAVTD
-223 FMRGKKVTVLAD
+223 FMRGKSVTVLAD
-235 IMAERLGAVEEVRA
+235 IMAERLGAVQDVRA
-249 LVKDTGF
+249 LVTETKF

-263 GKAVLD
+263 GKAVLN
-269 ETEPNFAGIYVGG
+269 ETKPNFAGIYVGG
-282 LSAEHTRK
+282 LSAEHTR
-290 AVEDAD
+290 AVVEDAE
-296 VLICAGVEFTDTTT
+296 VLVCAGVEFTDTTT
-310 GIYSHKID
+310 GIYSHQID

-323 NITAEDTSLG
+323 NIGAESTSIAG
-333 ERHYAP
+333 RHYAP
-339 LTMADSLRI
+339 LTMARALNI
-348 LREVA
+348 VKEVS
-353 LELALEGTPFEAPAE
+353 LELGLKGTPFEAPASE
-368 AEVMP
+368 EP
-373 EITDEKLTQDALWK
+373 LPDITDEALTQDVLWR
-387 VLSSNLDSKNTVV
+387 VLSSNLDEKNTVV

-411 TRPFPED
+411 TRKFPRD

-432 SVPALL
+432 SIPALL

-461 IQELGTIIREKVNP
+461 IQEIGTIIREGVNP

-500 ITTYDWSKIPAAFG
+500 ITSYDWSKIPAAFG
-514 GTDANTVVLKATTVR
+514 GTNANTLTLRAATVR
-529 EFAEACKVARETRD
+529 EFDEACRLAKENRD
-543 KLVFVEVVT
+543 KLVFIEVVT
-552 APMDMPELLLN
+552 APMDMPELLEK

-569 ALNKKK
+569 QLNKKK

>member
-1 MAGVTLTPV
+1 M
-10 LYLSHIRMESVVTY
+10 TY

-38 VDKIFGVPGDF
+38 VDKVFGVPGDF

-59 HENLDWVGNANEL
+59 HEKLDWVGNANEL

-79 GYARVKGLAA
+79 GYARVKGLGA

-126 QKSHLRMHHTLG
+126 QNSHLRMHHTLG

-147 MADEV
+147 MASEV
-152 SVASAALHPATAAAD
+152 SAAVAALHPATAATD

-187 VDVSTMPATPPTAP
+187 VDVSTMPATPPSRP
-201 LDVNVH
+201 LDVDSHV
-207 LSSPA
+207 SSPD
-212 IEESF
+212 IEALF
-217 RAAATD
+217 KDAVTD
-223 FMRGKKVTVLAD
+223 FMRGKSVTVLAD
-235 IMAERLGAVEEVRA
+235 IMAERLGAVQDVRA
-249 LVKDTGF
+249 LVTETKF

-263 GKAVLD
+263 GKAVLN
-269 ETEPNFAGIYVGG
+269 ETKPNFAGIYVGG
-282 LSAEHTRK
+282 LSAEHTR
-290 AVEDAD
+290 AVVEDAE
-296 VLICAGVEFTDTTT
+296 VLVCAGVEFTDTTT
-310 GIYSHKID
+310 GIYSHQID

-323 NITAEDTSLG
+323 NIGAESTSIAG
-333 ERHYAP
+333 RHYAP
-339 LTMADSLRI
+339 LTMASALNI
-348 LREVA
+348 VKEVS
-353 LELALEGTPFEAPAE
+353 LELGLKGTPFEAPTTDE
-368 AEVMP
+368 PLP
-373 EITDEKLTQDALWK
+373 EITDEALTQDVLWR
-387 VLSSNLDSKNTVV
+387 VLSSNLDEKNTVV

-411 TRPFPED
+411 TRKFPRN

-432 SVPALL
+432 SIPALL

-461 IQELGTIIREKVNP
+461 IQEIGTIIREGVNP

-500 ITTYDWSKIPAAFG
+500 ITAYDWSKIPAAFG
-514 GTDANTVVLKATTVR
+514 GTDSNTVTLRATTVR
-529 EFAEACKVARETRD
+529 EFDEACRVAKENRD
-543 KLVFVEVVT
+543 KLVFIEVVT
-552 APMDMPELLLN
+552 APMDMPELLEK

-569 ALNKKK
+569 QLNKKK

>member
-1 MAGVTLTPV
+1 M
-10 LYLSHIRMESVVTY
+10 TY

-38 VDKIFGVPGDF
+38 VDKVFGVPGDF

-59 HENLDWVGNANEL
+59 HERLDWVGNANEL

-79 GYARVKGLAA
+79 GYARIKGLGA

-126 QKSHLRMHHTLG
+126 QNSHLRMHHTLG

-147 MADEV
+147 MASEV
-152 SVASAALHPATAAAD
+152 SAAVAALHPATAATD

-187 VDVSTMPATPPTAP
+187 VDVSTMPATPPSRP
-201 LDVNVH
+201 LDVDSHV
-207 LSSPA
+207 SSPD
-212 IEESF
+212 IEALF
-217 RAAATD
+217 KDAVTD
-223 FMRGKKVTVLAD
+223 FMRGKSVTVLAD
-235 IMAERLGAVEEVRA
+235 IMAERLGAVQDVRA
-249 LVKDTGF
+249 LVTETKF

-263 GKAVLD
+263 GKAVLN
-269 ETEPNFAGIYVGG
+269 ETKPNFAGIYVGG
-282 LSAEHTRK
+282 LSAEHTR
-290 AVEDAD
+290 AVVEDAE
-296 VLICAGVEFTDTTT
+296 VLVCAGVEFTDTTT
-310 GIYSHKID
+310 GIYSHQID

-323 NITAEDTSLG
+323 NIGAESTSIAG
-333 ERHYAP
+333 RHYAP
-339 LTMADSLRI
+339 LTMASALNI
-348 LREVA
+348 VKEVS
-353 LELALEGTPFEAPAE
+353 LELGLKGTPFEAPTSE
-368 AEVMP
+368 EP
-373 EITDEKLTQDALWK
+373 LPDITDEALTQDVLWR
-387 VLSSNLDSKNTVV
+387 VLSSNLDEKNTVV

-411 TRPFPED
+411 TRKFPRD

-432 SVPALL
+432 SIPALL

-461 IQELGTIIREKVNP
+461 VQEIGTIIREGVNP

-514 GTDANTVVLKATTVR
+514 GTDANTLTLRAATVR
-529 EFAEACKVARETRD
+529 EFDEACRLAKENRD
-543 KLVFVEVVT
+543 KLVFIEVVT
-552 APMDMPELLLN
+552 APMDMPELLEK

-569 ALNKKK
+569 QLNKKK